1 MKLVSFLTSG
11 EARLGLIEGDQVR
24 DLSQNGRFPDLGCA
38 LEANAAPW
46 ENPTGPLVSLDL
58 VQLGPPVRKPPKV
71 MAVGLNYHEHA
82 AEQAKT
88 PPDFPMFFAKG
99 RTCICGPTD
108 PILLPAGRA
117 QIDVEAEL
125 VAVIGR
131 PARNLTPEQGLR
143 AVFGYTIGNDVSDRQ
158 AQRDDKQ
165 FYRAKSFETFGPI
178 GPWVMPG
185 FDPGQGRIQ
194 LLRNGE
200 IFQDSDLQHM
210 IFSVGRLVSELSKIH
225 LLEPGD
231 LIFTGT
237 PSGVGAH
244 RQPPVWLRP
253 GDQIT
258 CRIDGLG
265 ELSNPVANQPAG

>member
-1 MKLVSFLTSG
+1 MKLVSFQTG
-11 EARLGLIEGDQVR
+11 TETRLGLIENGQIR
-24 DLSQNGRFPDLGCA
+24 DISHNGRFPDLGAA
-38 LEANAAPW
+38 LASAESPW
-46 ENPTGPLVSLDL
+46 EEPAGALVPLDL
-58 VQLGPPVRKPPKV
+58 VRLGPPIRRPPKI

-82 AEQAKT
+82 SEQAKT

-99 RTCICGPTD
+99 RTCICGPGD
-108 PILLPAGRA
+108 PILLPPGRHE
-117 QIDVEAEL
+117 IDVEAEL

-131 PARNLTPEQGLR
+131 PARNLSPDQALQ

-165 FYRAKSFETFGPI
+165 FYRAKSFESFGPI
-178 GPWVMPG
+178 GPWVVPG
-185 FDPGQGRIQ
+185 FHPQKGRIQ
-194 LLRNGE
+194 LFRNGQL
-200 IFQDSDLQHM
+200 FQDSDLEHM

-231 LIFTGT
+231 LVFTGT

-244 RQPPVWLRP
+244 RHPPVWLQP

-258 CRIDGLG
+258 CKIEGLG
-265 ELSNPVANQPAG
+265 ELSNPVANQAAG